1 MLDILGDLS
10 FLVEELIIIGIIG
23 VLGWLINHY
32 RNKAKDVAK
41 LRKRVESL
49 QLASVNQDKAIMVI
63 VKLIDEQSKRLHP
76 KEHIELQVIAK
87 EILERANVSN
97 NNK

>member
-23 VLGWLINHY
+23 ILGWLINHY

-41 LRKRVESL
+41 LRKKVESL
-49 QLASVNQDKAIMVI
+49 HLASINQDKAIMVI
-63 VKLIDEQSKRLHP
+63 VNLIDEQSKRLHP
-76 KEHIELQVIAK
+76 KEHIELQAIAK
-87 EILERANVSN
+87 EILKRANIGN